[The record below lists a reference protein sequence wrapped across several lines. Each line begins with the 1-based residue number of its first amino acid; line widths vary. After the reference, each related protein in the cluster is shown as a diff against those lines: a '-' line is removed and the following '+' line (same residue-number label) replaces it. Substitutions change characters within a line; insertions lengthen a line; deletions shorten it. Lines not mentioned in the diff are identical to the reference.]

1 MRIREII
8 SVVTTQSIFTYG
20 YILFSFLFLLGKNA
34 FTEINQLNVK
44 DENNTLKCNVLK
56 TKLKTSSIK
65 NVESIFCFTVI
76 ENGWVLLFD

>member
-8 SVVTTQSIFTYG
+8 SVVTAQSIFTYG
-20 YILFSFLFLLGKNA
+20 YILFSFLFFLGKNA

-56 TKLKTSSIK
+56 T
-65 NVESIFCFTVI
+65 
-76 ENGWVLLFD
+76 